1 MNWDLFTGFWLG
13 VISVVVVEF
22 TIVWIMGNDDDNH
35 NHFQPT

>member
-1 MNWDLFTGFWLG
+1 